1 MEKIKIET
9 YGYKIDQ
16 KKAKLTSKKSTSCVI
31 YVPKD
36 WYGKNVTIILNDKL
50 ESFDDKLGDG
60 R

>member
-36 WYGKNVTIILNDKL
+36 WEGKNVSIILNYPL
-50 ESFDDKLGDG
+50 ESS
-60 R
+60 